1 VGSAVDDARRSQK
14 KSAVGDNAMQ
24 RRSFIRALAG
34 LVGGVAMPHVRRA
47 DAQNPLTMRFAH
59 YGADD
64 HPSNIAAT
72 QFAENVNK
80 RTNGAIVVNIFP
92 NNTLGSPPE
101 QLEQTK
107 LGAIDMSVP
116 TQGALDKYIKAFGA
130 CELPFAFRDYDHA
143 HKVLDSDAV
152 MGWLSPL
159 AEQQGFI
166 ILSNWEYGFR
176 NLTNSR
182 RPINRPDDVKG
193 LRVRTPPEIQISA
206 SIEALGGVVTQIAF
220 PELYLALSQGVVDG
234 EENPI
239 AVIFFNKYY
248 EVQKHLALTKHIYN
262 NMIHTMSARTYA
274 KLSKEQQAIFREE
287 STSAG
292 NTMRRLIIGDE
303 AEQLKK
309 LGELGV
315 QITNPDLAPF
325 KENMQSA
332 YAKISAFAGDDNVKK
347 FLDIVAKSG

>member
-1 VGSAVDDARRSQK
+1 
-14 KSAVGDNAMQ
+14 MQ
-24 RRSFIRALAG
+24 RRTFIKALAG
-34 LVGGVAMPHVRRA
+34 LAGAVAMPHVHRA

-59 YGADD
+59 YGADN
-64 HPSNIAAT
+64 HPSNIAAK
-72 QFAENVNK
+72 QFADNVNK

-107 LGAIDMSVP
+107 LGAIEMSVP
-116 TQGALDKYIKAFGA
+116 TQGQLDKYIKAFGA

-182 RPINRPDDVKG
+182 KPINGPDDVKG
-193 LRVRTPPEIQISA
+193 MKIRTPPEIQISA

-248 EVQKHLALTKHIYN
+248 EVQKHLAITKHIYN
-262 NMIHTMSARTYA
+262 NMIHIMSARAYA
-274 KLSKEQQAIFREE
+274 KLSKEQQAIIREE
-287 STSAG
+287 SASAG
-292 NTMRRLIIGDE
+292 NTMRRLIVSDE

-309 LGELGV
+309 LGELGM
-315 QITNPDLAPF
+315 QITTPDPAPF
-325 KENMQSA
+325 KDKMQSA
-332 YAKISAFAGDDNVKK
+332 YAKIGAFAGDDNVKK
-347 FLDIVAKSG
+347 FLEIVAKAG